1 MEKQIQ
7 EYNLKL
13 YRIFKTTIEMLQD
26 RNFAI
31 PDNLLKLAL
40 QEFVNKYKTNIEGEE
55 EGKI

>member
-31 PDNLLKLAL
+31 PDNLLKLTL
-40 QEFVNKYKTNIEGEE
+40 QEFVNKYKTNIEVEE

>member
-40 QEFVNKYKTNIEGEE
+40 QEFVNKYKTNIEVEE